1 MSPANA
7 NKDGEKGQKN
17 RDAGVSRIQEERCV
31 YLTRQVSPNQHVN
44 QILTLWLRVWTS
56 RCSFLKKVDKF

>member
-17 RDAGVSRIQEERCV
+17 RDEGVPGIQEEMGV
-31 YLTRQVSPNQHVN
+31 YLTRQATPNQHVN
-44 QILTLWLRVWTS
+44 QILTLRLRV
-56 RCSFLKKVDKF
+56 